1 MVNEQNFPNAYAEIW
16 IIINNVEKAYFDA
29 LPEAFIDKI
38 KSEMNTSY
46 EFKIDDSKP
55 FEKQDLLYET
65 KIILTYLYKNFW
77 GTEEQK
83 NFINKKFLEDVKK
96 INYGVS
102 TQPLDVFKE
111 QSDESINK
119 ISVREEQSLFKRIL
133 EKIKAIFK

>member
-1 MVNEQNFPNAYAEIW
+1 MVNEKNFPNAYAEIW

-133 EKIKAIFK
+133 ETIKAIFK